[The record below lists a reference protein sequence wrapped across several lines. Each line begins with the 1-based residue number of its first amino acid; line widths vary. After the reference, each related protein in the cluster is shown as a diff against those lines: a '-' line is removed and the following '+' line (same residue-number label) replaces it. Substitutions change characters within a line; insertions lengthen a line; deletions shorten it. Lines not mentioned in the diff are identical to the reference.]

1 MVRNFFKKIICVSVI
16 ILLLFPLLT
25 LFIRD
30 SYTDASHY
38 MSTEAIKSSNTSSD
52 IDLSLLPE
60 IDYTVLNEIWFDSKI
75 EMLIIT
81 PNNTEFINAVNP
93 LKNWKN
99 DKGVKTIVL
108 SNFSLYEG
116 IDNAE
121 KIRNMIKS
129 YYEKENIQ
137 WVLLAGD
144 AGNAVDELP
153 IRMVYNPD
161 VIYFGE
167 GQRESVGGENYKP
180 TDYYYADLTESW
192 DSDGDGIWGEN
203 SSKNSYGLDEIE
215 WTPEVYV
222 GRLPASTANELESM
236 INKTLQYETNPFM
249 GDWMNRMLLAGG
261 ISNYADLSGDPDG
274 EDEARL
280 TEYIWK
286 NYVIPD
292 MEFTHLHRTYKF
304 TPETPPLPN
313 EEGALTS
320 FKDKFN
326 NGYSTVIFAGHGAYN
341 QLADQ
346 RGRVYDNSDAF
357 SASNANMPSLI
368 YADACTT
375 APYDINNRDDNLG
388 EILIKKDSSGAI
400 GFIGGLR
407 VTWYFSED
415 PNLEKTNRGNAKLF
429 WEEFFQ
435 NKKFQQGRALYD
447 SKVSYIN
454 SDYFTTGAGSLN
466 NDYERK
472 NVLTYCLLGDPELD
486 IYTNKPILARNPII
500 DQPYEG
506 QLVSLTVK
514 DINGSIVPYGRVHL
528 RTADGKY
535 RTVYADIDGNVK
547 FRLPVQEN
555 EYYNVTITGHNLIPS
570 YFNLETKA
578 DYEKP
583 QLLEVSTTPKNPSI
597 SNNIYLNVQAFDNY
611 SGIESV
617 FLFISN
623 DNFQKFSFYQ
633 LSNDLLEN
641 ENSFAFD
648 LGRLKPDEY
657 AYSIIVRDYANN
669 TQIFN
674 NDGFRFIIAKPIMDY
689 VLPTSLVLIIG
700 VAGISVFITYK
711 GIQNYSE
718 IARKID

>member
-1 MVRNFFKKIICVSVI
+1 MVRTFFKKIICASVI
-16 ILLLFPLLT
+16 ILFLFPLFA

-30 SYTDASHY
+30 SYTDDPHY
-38 MSTEAIKSSNTSSD
+38 VSPEAIKLSNTDLD

-60 IDYTVLNEIWFDSKI
+60 IDYTILNEIWFESKI

-99 DKGVKTIVL
+99 EKGVKTIVL

-129 YYEKENIQ
+129 YYTEENIR

-144 AGNAVDELP
+144 AQDDLIP
-153 IRMVYNPD
+153 IREVYNPD
-161 VIYFGE
+161 TVRWTNTNPEIGSE
-167 GQRESVGGENYKP
+167 DYKP
-180 TDYYYADLTESW
+180 TDFYYADLTGSW
-192 DSDGDGIWGEN
+192 DNDNDENWGEAPQDN
-203 SSKNSYGLDEIE
+203 TFNLDEIS

-222 GRLPASTANELESM
+222 GRLPASNAIELESM
-236 INKTLQYETNPFM
+236 INKTLQYEINPYI
-249 GDWMNRMLLAGG
+249 GDWMNKMLLAGG
-261 ISNYADLSGDPDG
+261 ISNYADPPDDPDG
-274 EDEARL
+274 EDESRL

-286 NYVIPD
+286 NYVIPE
-292 MEFTHLHRTYKF
+292 MEFTHLYRNYTF
-304 TPETPPLPN
+304 APETPPFPN
-313 EEGALTS
+313 EEGPLGS
-320 FKDKFN
+320 FKNKFN
-326 NGYSTVIFAGHGAYN
+326 DGYSTVIFAGHGAYN

-346 RGRVYDNSDAF
+346 RGGVYYNSDAT

-375 APYDINNRDDNLG
+375 APYDIKDNNLG
-388 EILIKKDSSGAI
+388 EILIKKDNSGAI

-415 PNLEKTNRGNAKLF
+415 PNLEKINRGNAKLF

-454 SDYFTTGAGSLN
+454 SDYFTTGTGSLN
-466 NDYERK
+466 NDFERK
-472 NVLTYCLLGDPELD
+472 NILTYCLLGDPELD
-486 IYTNKPILARNPII
+486 IYTNEPILARNPITE
-500 DQPYEG
+500 QPYEG
-506 QLVSLTVK
+506 QLVSVTVK
-514 DINGSIVPYGRVHL
+514 DINGSIVPYGSVHL

-535 RTVYADIDGNVK
+535 QTVYADIDGNVK
-547 FRLPVQEN
+547 FRLPVEEN

-570 YFNLETKA
+570 YFNLETNA

-597 SNNIYLNVQAFDNY
+597 SNNIYLNVQASDNY

-648 LGRLKPDEY
+648 LGRLKPNEY

-711 GIQNYSE
+711 GIQKYSE